1 MKRHS
6 ASRPRTFLIGLLVA
20 CSAHPAA
27 GGVPASSSPTLPDA
41 FPVTLGAFSTTLVG
55 SLPARTQNIR
65 LAAQALD
72 RTELAPGEGFS
83 FDREVGARTLER
95 GYLPAPVILHES
107 RQMQTGGGVCQV
119 ASTLFAAAL
128 VAGLSPVERWRHS
141 TPVDY
146 IALGQDATIAWG
158 VKDLRMRNDLEQR
171 VRLRVEVLGSTL
183 AVRIEGEAE
192 LADHFELETVEV
204 ESTPG
209 VAGGARDIELF
220 RVRTRDGETLERELV
235 HRDRYPPSLGP
246 ASPEGVR

>member
-1 MKRHS
+1 MKRNSSWGPFALVIALFAATTGETPVS
-6 ASRPRTFLIGLLVA
+6 APVA
-20 CSAHPAA
+20 I
-27 GGVPASSSPTLPDA
+27 PDA

-72 RTELAPGEGFS
+72 GTELAPGEGLS
-83 FDREVGARTLER
+83 FDRVVGARTLER
-95 GYLPAPVILHES
+95 GYLAAPVILHEA

-146 IALGQDATIAWG
+146 IALGEDATIAWG
-158 VKDLRMRNDLEQR
+158 VKDLRIRNDLEQR

-183 AVRIEGEAE
+183 TVRIEGEAE
-192 LADHFELETVEV
+192 LTDRFELETVEV
-204 ESTPG
+204 EATPG
-209 VAGGARDIELF
+209 SAEGGREIELF
-220 RVRTRDGETLERELV
+220 RVRTRDGETIERELV
-235 HRDRYPPSLGP
+235 HRDRYPPWLGREP
-246 ASPEGVR
+246 GEGVR